1 QAAPAAAST
10 PPRPRQVPTSVPAQP
25 LPVEPRSHCER
36 RPDKSKLVAHP
47 AIHAGFWPAIT
58 RRQSP
63 PSLLPRL
70 AALAASECGLWLG
83 ARDPE
88 TRRHHWTGHRLGGNG
103 FRLFRLLCLGL
114 GLCLR
119 GLVRLL
125 LWLAGL
131 LARLRDRV
139 VDRPGH
145 AA

>member
-1 QAAPAAAST
+1 APGRPAAGERARRDRARRVRHRGGRDRGGAGRLRRVGLVL
-10 PPRPRQVPTSVPAQP
+10 RPAT
-25 LPVEPRSHCER
+25 
-36 RPDKSKLVAHP
+36 
-47 AIHAGFWPAIT
+47 HAGFWPAIT

-70 AALAASECGLWLG
+70 PALAASECGVWPG

-88 TRRHHWTGHRLGGNG
+88 ARRHHWTGHRLGGNG

-114 GLCLR
+114 GLR

-131 LARLRDRV
+131 LARLR
-139 VDRPGH
+139 
-145 AA
+145 